1 MSGEYIA
8 WCPFCARYV
17 EANFAGN
24 WLYDHIRSPTSSALC
39 SGSGAM
45 VGPAPRS
52 RIKPPETSVLP
63 EDIGEV
69 IFNASRRDEGTISA
83 LGAITLAKALLAHF
97 KIENLPRG

>member
-1 MSGEYIA
+1 MTTFG
-8 WCPFCARYV
+8 PPRVARFV
-17 EANFAGN
+17 LGLVR
-24 WLYDHIRSPTSSALC
+24 WLAPH
-39 SGSGAM
+39 
-45 VGPAPRS
+45 PAP